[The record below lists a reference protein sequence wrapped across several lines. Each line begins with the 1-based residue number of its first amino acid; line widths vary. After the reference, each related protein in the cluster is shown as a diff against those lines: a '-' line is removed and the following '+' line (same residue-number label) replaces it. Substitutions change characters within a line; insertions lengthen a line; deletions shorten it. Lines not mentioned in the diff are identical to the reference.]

1 MRPKQQAEI
10 IQAPTITFQKKVKQK
25 ILFMEMNLS
34 KHKQKLNF
42 F

>member
-1 MRPKQQAEI
+1 MRPKEQAEI
-10 IQAPTITFQKKVKQK
+10 IRAPTITLQKTVKQK